1 MTLVLHRAE
10 RADVLAEVLAGELAV
25 PPADP
30 FTREVVAV
38 HSRGVERWLAHRM
51 SAHLGTSPGRADGV
65 CAHLEFPFPGRLVQR
80 ALAEVSAIDP
90 DRDPWRP
97 ERLAWPLLDVV
108 DANLTEDWLFVLA
121 GHLGA
126 AETALTS
133 TERNQPHDGRPDAP
147 GSSQRSAGAGIP
159 GAAPTSIERNPPH
172 DGRRDAPGS
181 SQRSAGAE
189 VDLAR
194 RDRRFAAVRHLAD
207 LYDRYGVHRPA
218 MVLAW
223 NEGRDEDGD
232 GKPLDPHVA
241 WQAELWRRLRAEV
254 GTQSPAER
262 TAAGCVA
269 LVADR
274 DAAGDL
280 PDRLFLFGLTRL
292 PASYLDVLEA
302 LAAHRDVHVLAL
314 HPSPACW
321 GTDEQLA
328 LRHPL
333 LRAWGRDSHEMGVV
347 LRRRLAEAHHAA
359 TEDRHH
365 PLPDDEPGDEAPGG
379 GSHAD
384 ESTAGGTTGNEPAA
398 APATDATLLRR
409 LQAAIRAD
417 QAPPTDPAER
427 VPLVPGDRSIQVH
440 ACHGRARQAEVLRD
454 AITHLFA
461 DDPTLEPRDVVVMCP
476 DIDELAPLLRAAF
489 DEDPDHHRAIPHRL
503 ADRSLRQTNPVLGA
517 VADLL
522 ALVDARLTAT
532 QVLAFAALPPVRQR
546 FGFDEDDLERIA
558 EWVEQ
563 TGTRWGLD
571 GDHRAPYDLAAV
583 STGTWEAGLQRVL
596 LGVAMTEDQLR
607 LVGGVLPLDDVDS
620 GDIDLAGRFAE
631 LVGRLGDAVR
641 SLTDPRPVHEWVAAL
656 NAAADRL
663 LDTRWDDAWQRS
675 QLDQLLREVV
685 HEAGGGE
692 DDGDA
697 RPTAPGTT
705 VAPPSR
711 RPVGEPPSIGADG
724 DPVAGGTSIS
734 ARAANAT
741 PLRLAEVRDLLADRL
756 KGRPS
761 RAAFRTGEMTMCTLV
776 PMRSVP
782 HRVVCLVGLDDGA
795 FPRGGAPDGD
805 DLLIAARHPGDHDR
819 RAEDRQLLLD
829 AVLAAG
835 DHLVVTYDGHD
846 PRTNETLP
854 PAVPLNELLDVL
866 DDMAVAADGGLT
878 RHHVV
883 RHHPLQPAD
892 RRSFEPGAF
901 ATPGPWSFD
910 DRLLAGAEA
919 AARPP
924 ASPTPFFDP
933 DMPLPPVVA
942 EGIVELDALVA
953 AIDHPAKAFLRQR
966 LGLGLYDDDERVA
979 DALALEFDGLGKWQ
993 VGQRLLDALLAG
1005 ADPDVVCAA
1014 ERARGQL
1021 PPGLLGEQV
1030 LGDAREKAERLAA
1043 GAREVADGRS
1053 ASIEVDVVLPDGRH
1067 LVGTVADV
1075 FAGAATVRPV
1085 TFSSMSAKRQLGTW
1099 VRHLAA
1105 SAATDGGLT
1114 SVLVA
1119 RWGGKSRRFGLPP
1132 MPADEAVGHLAALVA
1147 LRDELLCA
1155 PLPLYSKTSHTW
1167 ITKQREGDDDPAA
1180 AAAKE
1185 WDGEY
1190 TRSGEAQDAEHVLL
1204 HGGVRPFDEIIADP
1218 RFTALARE
1226 VWTPALDAHR
1236 RWASS

>member
-38 HSRGVERWLAHRM
+38 HSRGVERWLAHRL

-65 CAHLEFPFPGRLVQR
+65 CAHLDFPFPGRLVQT
-80 ALAEVSAIDP
+80 ALATVTGVDP
-90 DRDPWRP
+90 ETDPWRP

-108 DANLTEDWLFVLA
+108 DACLDEDWLFVLA

-126 AETALTS
+126 ADDD
-133 TERNQPHDGRPDAP
+133 Q
-147 GSSQRSAGAGIP
+147 
-159 GAAPTSIERNPPH
+159 
-172 DGRRDAPGS
+172 
-181 SQRSAGAE
+181 
-189 VDLAR
+189 AR
-194 RDRRFAAVRHLAD
+194 RDRRFAAIRHLAD
-207 LYDRYGVHRPA
+207 LYDRYAVHRPA

-223 NEGRDEDGD
+223 HEGRDEDGD
-232 GKPLDPHVA
+232 GRPLDHHLA

-254 GTQSPAER
+254 GTPSPAER
-262 TAAGCVA
+262 TAAGCTA
-269 LVADR
+269 LVADPSLV
-274 DAAGDL
+274 DL
-280 PDRLFLFGLTRL
+280 PERLFLFGLTRL

-302 LAAHRDVHVLAL
+302 LAVHRNVHVLAL
-314 HPSPACW
+314 HPSPASW
-321 GTDEQLA
+321 GTEDQLA
-328 LRHPL
+328 LQHPL

-347 LRRRLAEAHHAA
+347 LRRRLAEAPHAA

-365 PLPDDEPGDEAPGG
+365 PLPTADEADGP
-379 GSHAD
+379 S
-384 ESTAGGTTGNEPAA
+384 
-398 APATDATLLRR
+398 LLHR

-417 QAPPTDPAER
+417 EAPPTDPAER
-427 VPLVPGDRSIQVH
+427 VVLDAGDRSIQVH

-461 DDPTLEPRDVVVMCP
+461 EDPTLEPRDVVVMCP
-476 DIDELAPLLRAAF
+476 GIDELAPLLRAAF
-489 DEDPDHHRAIPHRL
+489 DDAPDHPRAIPHRL

-546 FGFDEDDLERIA
+546 FGFDEDDLGRLA

-583 STGTWEAGLQRVL
+583 RTGTWAAGLQRVL
-596 LGVAMTEDQLR
+596 LGVAMTEDHLR

-631 LVGRLGDAVR
+631 LVGRLGDAVH
-641 SLTDPRPVHEWVAAL
+641 SLVDPRPVGEWVAAL
-656 NAAADRL
+656 DLAADRL
-663 LDTRWDDAWQRS
+663 LATSWDDAWQRS
-675 QLDQLLREVV
+675 QLDQLLQEVV
-685 HEAGGGE
+685 HEAG
-692 DDGDA
+692 A
-697 RPTAPGTT
+697 
-705 VAPPSR
+705 
-711 RPVGEPPSIGADG
+711 GAD
-724 DPVAGGTSIS
+724 DQEATSD
-734 ARAANAT
+734 T
-741 PLRLAEVRDLLADRL
+741 PLRLAELRDLLADRL

-795 FPRGGAPDGD
+795 FPRGGSPDGD
-805 DLLIAARHPGDHDR
+805 DLLVAARHPGDHDR

-846 PRTNETLP
+846 PRTNEPLP
-854 PAVPLNELLDVL
+854 PAVPVNELLDVL
-866 DDMAVAADGGLT
+866 DDVAVTEAGDLA
-878 RHHVV
+878 REHVV

-892 RRSFEPGAF
+892 RRSFEPGALG
-901 ATPGPWSFD
+901 TPDPWSFD

-924 ASPTPFFDP
+924 APPAPFLDP
-933 DMPLPPVVA
+933 DTPLPPVVD
-942 EGIVELDALVA
+942 EGIVELEALVA

-966 LGLGLYDDDERVA
+966 LGLGLYDDDERLA

-993 VGQRLLDALLAG
+993 VGQRLLDALLTG
-1005 ADPDVVCAA
+1005 ADPDVICAA

-1021 PPGLLGEQV
+1021 PPGLLGERV

-1043 GAREVADGRS
+1043 SAREIADGRP
-1053 ASIEVDVVLPDGRH
+1053 ASVEVDVVLPDGRH

-1075 FAGAATVRPV
+1075 FAGASTIRPV
-1085 TFSSMSAKRQLGTW
+1085 TFSSMSAKRQLATW

-1132 MPADEAVGHLAALVA
+1132 MAADEAVGHLAALVT
-1147 LRDELLCA
+1147 LRDEILCG
-1155 PLPLYSKTSHTW
+1155 PVPLYSKTSHAW
-1167 ITKQREGDDDPAA
+1167 ITKQREGDEDPAA

-1185 WDGEY
+1185 WEGDFN
-1190 TRSGEAQDAEHVLL
+1190 RPGEAQDAEHVLV
-1204 HGGVRPFDEIIADP
+1204 HGGVRPFDEVIADP

-1236 RWASS
+1236 QWASS